1 MITRDELVI
10 WFVLFGLPVTAV
22 AQAMVAPEIWTPIS
36 QNAKTITGPVS
47 FSPKELAFQNGTSL
61 PLTFS
66 SQMLFRSEA
75 KAKRVMADLY
85 KITPPAD
92 PTLQKGNRLCKGKP
106 VAYLIVWKSEDV
118 GREAERGLAPFSG
131 PQINAGSPDDCGHY
145 AYEAR

>member
-10 WFVLFGLPVTAV
+10 WFVLFGLPATAF
-22 AQAMVAPEIWTPIS
+22 AQAVTTPQTWTPIS
-36 QNAKTITGPVS
+36 QNAKTITGHVS
-47 FSPKELAFQNGTSL
+47 FSSKELTFQNGTSL

-75 KAKRVMADLY
+75 KRKRVMADLY
-85 KITPPAD
+85 RIVPPAD
-92 PTLQKGNRLCKGKP
+92 PVLQNGNRLCKGKP
-106 VAYLIVWKSEDV
+106 VAYLIVWKSEDA

-131 PQINAGSPDDCGHY
+131 SQLNAGSPDDCGHY

>member
-10 WFVLFGLPVTAV
+10 WFVLFGLPVTAF
-22 AQAMVAPEIWTPIS
+22 AQAMAAPQIWTPIS
-36 QNAKTITGPVS
+36 QNAKAITGRVS
-47 FSPKELAFQNGTSL
+47 FSSKELTFQNGTSL
-61 PLTFS
+61 SLTFS
-66 SQMLFRSEA
+66 SQILFRSEA

-92 PTLQKGNRLCKGKP
+92 PALQNGNRLCKGKP
-106 VAYLIVWKSEDV
+106 VAYLILWKSEDA